1 VGLGEAHQLLH
12 VQDDIDQVSARASAG
27 LGVGASLAKDSA
39 LK

>member
-1 VGLGEAHQLLH
+1 VGFGEAHQLLH
-12 VQDDIDQVSARASAG
+12 YKDDIGQVSARASTG